1 MEPSWRKRGLGPW
14 IEGSSGGGRGGDPP
28 LGRSGQLLDASWKH
42 LGALAMVWSAMGA
55 SWSVRRG
62 LRGALGTSPV
72 PKWAPIW
79 GHFWDNFSG
88 LFLRPPFEHILWP
101 FGHRLGD
108 DLGTV
113 FEGIEAHGTTSRQ
126 KVQHAKTIGIP

>member
-1 MEPSWRKRGLGPW
+1 MAWGLGL
-14 IEGSSGGGRGGDPP
+14 RAA

-79 GHFWDNFSG
+79 GHFWDTFSG
-88 LFLRPPFEHILWP
+88 PFLRPPFEHILWP